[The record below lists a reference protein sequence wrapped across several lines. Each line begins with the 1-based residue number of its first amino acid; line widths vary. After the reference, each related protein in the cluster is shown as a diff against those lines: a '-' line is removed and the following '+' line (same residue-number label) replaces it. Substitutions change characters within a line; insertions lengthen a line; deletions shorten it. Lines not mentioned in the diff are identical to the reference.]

1 MDVNRDNFYD
11 VLPSVLNDIHDAD
24 FVAIDGEFSGIL
36 AFDRMNYFDT
46 PAERYQRHYQV
57 EFLLQSYFS
66 LSRSFQCDRH
76 YRMLQMGLAM
86 VKCTNAAEHK

>member
-11 VLPSVLNDIHDAD
+11 VLPSVLNDINDAD

-57 EFLLQSYFS
+57 KFIDIFIALND
-66 LSRSFQCDRH
+66 SFQCDRH
-76 YRMLQMGLAM
+76 YLMVQMGLAM
-86 VKCTNAAEHK
+86 IKCVNPAENK

>member
-11 VLPSVLNDIHDAD
+11 VLPNVLKDINDAD

-46 PAERYQRHYQV
+46 PAQRYQRHYAV
-57 EFLLQSYFS
+57 
-66 LSRSFQCDRH
+66 DRH
-76 YRMLQMGLAM
+76 YLMVQMGLAM
-86 VKCTNAAEHK
+86 VKCTDPAENR